1 MTTAVLTDM
10 INGISYSMVVK
21 GWGKSQNS
29 LPAEILFRNIPNIK
43 QEGTANGRD
52 MCSICT
58 RLPASSH
65 KHEDSNEG
73 CFNKYVLRPE
83 LEPCMTTLVT
93 SWCNHDT
100 SPYSQ
105 LWSLVLANRKIKVL
119 TLHTISEDILGSWS
133 DRRNCG
139 AVKYRNWLKS
149 AVDLD
154 SCLR

>member
-1 MTTAVLTDM
+1 M
-10 INGISYSMVVK
+10 INGISYSMVK
-21 GWGKSQNS
+21 GWGKSLNT
-29 LPAEILFRNIPNIK
+29 LPAEIRSRNIPNIK
-43 QEGTANGRD
+43 QEGKVNGRD

-65 KHEDSNEG
+65 KHEDSNKG
-73 CFNKYVLRPE
+73 CFNKYDLWPE

-105 LWSLVLANRKIKVL
+105 LWGLVLANRKMKVL
-119 TLHTISEDILGSWS
+119 TPFQKTSLDHGPSAGIAGQLVQKAAKE
-133 DRRNCG
+133 
-139 AVKYRNWLKS
+139 S

-154 SCLR
+154 SCLRWGNSATPCL